1 MIGSGN
7 MDVPMSGGIREESG
21 EEKMVMEPWWRSA
34 KWMED
39 MEVETRVM

>member
-7 MDVPMSGGIREESG
+7 MDVPMSGGIQEESG
-21 EEKMVMEPWWRSA
+21 EEKRVMEPSWRSA

-39 MEVETRVM
+39 MEVGQG